1 MAGRGADEGG
11 RKPAGSGEPK
21 AARVR
26 AQKHGPGD
34 RKAAMERREAP
45 AFSKRERGETE
56 DWCAAWRSIPSG
68 LPGGKE
74 RGPAAA
80 GTEYGAPHAAKNR
93 GDGARLIET
102 WLFEN

>member
-1 MAGRGADEGG
+1 MAGRGTDEGG

-26 AQKHGPGD
+26 ARKHGPGD

-45 AFSKRERGETE
+45 AFFKRERGKTE

-68 LPGGKE
+68 L
-74 RGPAAA
+74 A
-80 GTEYGAPHAAKNR
+80 
-93 GDGARLIET
+93 
-102 WLFEN
+102 